1 MLEKHILDQTNK
13 EEKFVK
19 KRQIPIAIGT
29 VCLLLTLGICVQV
42 KTVDNSITS
51 VAKTQAENELRD
63 SVLKWKENYDN
74 AESKLEYKEA
84 ELEKLRKQISSSDES
99 SSKISEQLEQNNS
112 ILGYTDL
119 TGSGVVITAED
130 GDYST
135 SKGLASLYIVH
146 DGDLIALVNA
156 LKNAGAEAISI
167 NGQRIVNST
176 AITCVGNTIM
186 INGEKVGSPFIINA
200 IGNPEKLYGQI
211 TMPDSYYD
219 KMKND
224 GVSVKIE
231 KVNSIDV
238 PKYTGL
244 YKFDYAKTIE

>member
-1 MLEKHILDQTNK
+1 MLEKHILDQTSK

-19 KRQIPIAIGT
+19 RKQIPIAIGT

-119 TGSGVVITAED
+119 TGSGVVIT
-130 GDYST
+130 
-135 SKGLASLYIVH
+135 VH

-219 KMKND
+219 KMKSD